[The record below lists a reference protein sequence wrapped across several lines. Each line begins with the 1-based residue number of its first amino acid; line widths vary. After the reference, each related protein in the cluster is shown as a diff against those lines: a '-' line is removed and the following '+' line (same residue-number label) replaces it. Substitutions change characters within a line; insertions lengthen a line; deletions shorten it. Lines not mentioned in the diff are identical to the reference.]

1 MLVDAYVVNSLAG
14 IRGSEPEIAS
24 RQWMRIGK
32 IVESRIMDKSYFLK
46 VSVAALSAASM
57 LFSCTAPDG
66 TGKEAVTNDVNTPLH
81 LLQPDYPVQY
91 GETTPEDVKE
101 VVDRVHKYLDRAT
114 PAKLVDKSNR
124 QLVDD
129 LTAIDTNT
137 IFQQG
142 DFRLISY
149 EWGVT
154 YGAMLLA
161 TETMEDSRYLQ
172 YTKDRLD
179 FIARVVAACQASPE
193 IAGARRSPVHSVI
206 HPRALDDAG
215 AMCAAMIKASQTG
228 AVTED
233 VRPMIDNYIHY
244 ILNDEFRL
252 ADGTLARNRPLPNT
266 LWLDDLYMSLP
277 ALAQMGKLTGEAGY
291 FDEAIKQFW
300 LFADRMFIADKGL
313 YMHGWV
319 QDMDPHPHFHWA
331 RANGWAL
338 LTKVELLAA
347 LPGGH
352 PAREKLLA
360 QFRAHV
366 QGLARLQD
374 GAGFWHQLLDRNDTY
389 LETSATAIY
398 AYCVAHGINHGWLD
412 AKAYG
417 PMALLAWN
425 AVTTK
430 VNEQGQVEGTC
441 VGTGMGFDPAFYY
454 HRPVNKFAAHG
465 YGPVILAGAE
475 MYRLL
480 KENDYEINDS
490 AVMFAD

>member
-1 MLVDAYVVNSLAG
+1 MMNG
-14 IRGSEPEIAS
+14 T
-24 RQWMRIGK
+24 
-32 IVESRIMDKSYFLK
+32 YFLTRSL
-46 VSVAALSAASM
+46 VACATAAL
-57 LFSCTAPDG
+57 LFSCANPEG
-66 TGKEAVTNDVNTPLH
+66 AGKEEVTNDVNTPLH

-91 GETTPEDVKE
+91 GETTAEDIKA
-101 VVDRVHKYLDRAT
+101 VVDRVHAYLNEAT
-114 PAKLVDKSNR
+114 PVALVNKTN
-124 QLVDD
+124 QQPVED
-129 LTAIDTNT
+129 LSTVDTNT
-137 IFQQG
+137 IFKQG

-161 TETMEDSRYLQ
+161 TEATGDSRYVQ

-179 FIARVVAACQASPE
+179 FIAQVVAAFRASPE
-193 IAGARRSPVHSVI
+193 AAGRRSPVHSVTD
-206 HPRALDDAG
+206 PGALDDAG

-228 AVTED
+228 ALTED
-233 VRPMIDNYIHY
+233 VRSMVDNYIDY

-277 ALAQMGKLTGEAGY
+277 ALAQMGKLTGEDRY
-291 FDEAIKQFW
+291 FDEAIRQFW
-300 LFADRMFIADKGL
+300 LFADRMFVPEKGL

-319 QDMDPHPHFHWA
+319 QDMEPHPHFHWA

-347 LPGGH
+347 LPDVH

-374 GAGFWHQLLDRNDTY
+374 GTGFWHQLLDHNDTY

-398 AYCVAHGINHGWLD
+398 AYCIAHGINNGWLD
-412 AKAYG
+412 AQAYG

-430 VNEQGQVEGTC
+430 VNEKGQVEGTC

-480 KENDYEINDS
+480 QQTEYEINDS
-490 AVMFAD
+490 AVMFLD